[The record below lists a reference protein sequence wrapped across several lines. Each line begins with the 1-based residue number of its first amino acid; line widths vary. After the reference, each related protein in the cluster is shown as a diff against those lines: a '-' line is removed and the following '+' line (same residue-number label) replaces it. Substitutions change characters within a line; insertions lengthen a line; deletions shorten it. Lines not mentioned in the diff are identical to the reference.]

1 MNKLI
6 AAIKKIRLGQILTT
20 FMAGILL
27 FVSTACNN
35 GPAQAKNP
43 DGVVTGRRQEVPAGE
58 IAVPGKPKN
67 PRKEIP
73 GGTATSPDPGV
84 INTFQGGRST
94 MNEFS
99 DVDPRAEGL
108 EKAASQKAQA
118 LKEQAE
124 RNVID
129 ETGNVGEN
137 TKRILDKK
145 GENVDEIGE
154 NLKRNAESAQEKA
167 KGTAENFAKG
177 TSRGTENIK
186 ENTSDALRGANRS
199 ASQAAADVKD
209 SAKDLTKGASKAAD
223 EAKYSAKDLT
233 KDASRAADNAPGF
246 FQSKINQAAESA
258 QRNLNK
264 AGNAVKDVVD

>member
-58 IAVPGKPKN
+58 LAVPGKKN
-67 PRKEIP
+67 PRVEIP
-73 GGTATSPDPGV
+73 GGTATSPDPDV
-84 INTFQGGRST
+84 VNKFQGGPT

-145 GENVDEIGE
+145 GENFDEIGE
-154 NLKRNAESAQEKA
+154 NLKRNAKDAQEKA
-167 KGTAENFAKG
+167 QGTAEDFAKG
-177 TSRGTENIK
+177 TRRGTENIK
-186 ENTSDALRGANRS
+186 ENTSDAVRGANRS
-199 ASQAAADVKD
+199 ASQAAEDVKD

-223 EAKYSAKDLT
+223 EAKYSAKDLNNN
-233 KDASRAADNAPGF
+233 ASRAADNAPGY

-258 QRNLNK
+258 QQNLNK

>member
-58 IAVPGKPKN
+58 LAVPGKKN
-67 PRKEIP
+67 PRVEIP

-84 INTFQGGRST
+84 VNKFQGGPT

-129 ETGNVGEN
+129 QTSNVGEN

-145 GENVDEIGE
+145 GENVDEIGG

-167 KGTAENFAKG
+167 KGTAEDFAKG
-177 TSRGTENIK
+177 TKRGTENIK
-186 ENTSDALRGANRS
+186 ENTSDAVRGANRS
-199 ASQAAADVKD
+199 ASQAAEDVKD

>member
-58 IAVPGKPKN
+58 LAVPGKKN
-67 PRKEIP
+67 PRVEIP
-73 GGTATSPDPGV
+73 GGTATSPDSDV
-84 INTFQGGRST
+84 VNKFQGGPT

-129 ETGNVGEN
+129 QTSNVGEN

-167 KGTAENFAKG
+167 KGTAEDFAKG
-177 TSRGTENIK
+177 TKRGTENIK
-186 ENTSDALRGANRS
+186 ENTSDAVRGANRS
-199 ASQAAADVKD
+199 ASQAAEDVKD

-233 KDASRAADNAPGF
+233 KDASQAADKAPGF

-264 AGNAVKDVVD
+264 TGNAVKDVVD

>member
-58 IAVPGKPKN
+58 LAVPGKKN
-67 PRKEIP
+67 PRVEIP
-73 GGTATSPDPGV
+73 GGTATSPDSDV
-84 INTFQGGRST
+84 VNKFQGGPT

-129 ETGNVGEN
+129 QTSNVGEN

-145 GENVDEIGE
+145 GENVDEIGG

-167 KGTAENFAKG
+167 KGTAEDFAKG
-177 TSRGTENIK
+177 TKRGTENIK
-186 ENTSDALRGANRS
+186 ENTSDAVRGANRS
-199 ASQAAADVKD
+199 ASQAAEDVKD

-233 KDASRAADNAPGF
+233 KDASQAADKAPGF

-264 AGNAVKDVVD
+264 TGNAVKDVVD

>member
-1 MNKLI
+1 MDKLI

-58 IAVPGKPKN
+58 LAVPGKKN
-67 PRKEIP
+67 PRVEIP
-73 GGTATSPDPGV
+73 GGTATSPDSDV
-84 INTFQGGRST
+84 VNKFQGGPT

-129 ETGNVGEN
+129 QTSNVGEN

-264 AGNAVKDVVD
+264 TGNAVKDVVD

>member
-20 FMAGILL
+20 FMVGILL

-35 GPAQAKNP
+35 GQAKNP
-43 DGVVTGRRQEVPAGE
+43 DGVITGRRQEVPAGE
-58 IAVPGKPKN
+58 LAVPGKKN
-67 PRKEIP
+67 PRVEIP
-73 GGTATSPDPGV
+73 GGTATSPDSDV
-84 INTFQGGRST
+84 VNKFQGGRST

-129 ETGNVGEN
+129 QTSNVGEN

-167 KGTAENFAKG
+167 KGTAERKI
-177 TSRGTENIK
+177 SR
-186 ENTSDALRGANRS
+186 
-199 ASQAAADVKD
+199 
-209 SAKDLTKGASKAAD
+209 
-223 EAKYSAKDLT
+223 
-233 KDASRAADNAPGF
+233 
-246 FQSKINQAAESA
+246 KI
-258 QRNLNK
+258 LLMH
-264 AGNAVKDVVD
+264 

>member
-20 FMAGILL
+20 FMVGILL

-58 IAVPGKPKN
+58 LAVPGKKN
-67 PRKEIP
+67 PRVEIP
-73 GGTATSPDPGV
+73 GGTATSPDSDV
-84 INTFQGGRST
+84 VNKFQGGPT

-129 ETGNVGEN
+129 QTSNVGEN

-145 GENVDEIGE
+145 GENVDEIGG

-167 KGTAENFAKG
+167 KGTAEDFAKG
-177 TSRGTENIK
+177 TKRGTENIK
-186 ENTSDALRGANRS
+186 ENTSDAVRGANRS
-199 ASQAAADVKD
+199 ASQAAEDVKD

-233 KDASRAADNAPGF
+233 KDASQAADKAPGF

-264 AGNAVKDVVD
+264 TGNAVKDVVD

>member
-58 IAVPGKPKN
+58 LAVPGKKN
-67 PRKEIP
+67 PRVEIP
-73 GGTATSPDPGV
+73 GGTATSPDSDV
-84 INTFQGGRST
+84 VNKFQGGPT

-167 KGTAENFAKG
+167 KGTAEDFAKG

-199 ASQAAADVKD
+199 ASQAAEDVKD

-233 KDASRAADNAPGF
+233 KDASQAADNAPGF

-264 AGNAVKDVVD
+264 TGNAVKDVVD

>member
-58 IAVPGKPKN
+58 LAVPGKKN
-67 PRKEIP
+67 PRVEIP

-84 INTFQGGRST
+84 SNTFQGGPT

-137 TKRILDKK
+137 TKRILGKK

-177 TSRGTENIK
+177 TRRGTENIK
-186 ENTSDALRGANRS
+186 ENTSDAVTGANRS
-199 ASQAAADVKD
+199 ASQAAEDVKD

-223 EAKYSAKDLT
+223 EAKYSAKDLNNN
-233 KDASRAADNAPGF
+233 ASRASDKASGY
-246 FQSKINQAAESA
+246 FQSKINQAADSA

>member
-58 IAVPGKPKN
+58 LAVPGKKN
-67 PRKEIP
+67 PRVEIP
-73 GGTATSPDPGV
+73 GGTATSPDSDV
-84 INTFQGGRST
+84 VNKFQGGPT

-167 KGTAENFAKG
+167 KGTAEDFAKG

-199 ASQAAADVKD
+199 ASQAAEDVKD

-223 EAKYSAKDLT
+223 EAKYSAKDLNNS
-233 KDASRAADNAPGF
+233 ASRAADNAPGF

-258 QRNLNK
+258 QRNLNE

>member
-35 GPAQAKNP
+35 GQAKNP
-43 DGVVTGRRQEVPAGE
+43 DGVVTGRRQEVPAGKL
-58 IAVPGKPKN
+58 AVPGKKN
-67 PRKEIP
+67 PRVEIP
-73 GGTATSPDPGV
+73 GGTATSPDPDV
-84 INTFQGGRST
+84 VNKFQGGPT

-129 ETGNVGEN
+129 QTSNVGEN
-137 TKRILDKK
+137 TKRILGKK

-199 ASQAAADVKD
+199 ASQAAEDVND

-233 KDASRAADNAPGF
+233 KDASRAADDAPGF